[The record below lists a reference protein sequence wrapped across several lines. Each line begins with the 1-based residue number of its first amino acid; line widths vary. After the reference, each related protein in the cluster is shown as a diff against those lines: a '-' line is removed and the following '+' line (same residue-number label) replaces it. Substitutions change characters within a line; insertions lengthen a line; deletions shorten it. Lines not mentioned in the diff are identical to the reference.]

1 MKRPFHLYL
10 TFVLVTIL
18 VSCSTEKNTFLNR
31 SYHGM
36 TAKYNGHFNA
46 EELLNQALLT
56 YNNSRKDDFYS
67 ILPISPI
74 PNETEVKGM
83 FPSIDTAVVKCSKVI
98 LNHSMPSAE
107 DMSSKEVEHNKWIDE
122 NWITVGKA
130 LFYRRDYDKA
140 LKNFLFVK
148 LFFKKDPSR
157 YISELW
163 IARIY
168 IEQNKYSEAKLL
180 LDELQETALNQKKK
194 TLKGFFEVFKK
205 KNPEENQ
212 EPKMTKSLQ
221 FEIYKTQAD
230 LAIKR
235 KQFDEAAFSLS
246 NAVKTVNNKQE
257 KARLYFILGQIYQ
270 QNGSVESAQD
280 NYSKALSAAALYE
293 VSFNARLNRA
303 MLGNNNKLSK
313 GLDKMLR
320 DGKNAPYKDQIY
332 FAKATLEL
340 NRGNDDLG
348 KAYYTSSAFYSTSNK
363 LQKALSYEKLGDLS
377 FNQKAYI
384 SAQKYYDS
392 CARFMPEAYPNEEVV
407 KSKAMKLLDLVN
419 SLESAQFEDS
429 VQRIAKMPE
438 KEQTEFLK
446 ELIKDIKKEQQRLKE
461 AQAAKLLALQQQS
474 NTNQNTSSNKWYFN
488 NSKLKEEGSNEF
500 RKLWGTRENKDDWR
514 RSEKI
519 VFSDNKA
526 DKDGP
531 AIDSTKVDVAV
542 NQSVDTLSVESLRK
556 GLPLTDSLFE
566 KSIIKEMEA
575 LYTSG
580 LLYKELL
587 SEDKLAIAQFEKI
600 FEMNRI
606 CLTDLSAAFQLYKL
620 NENSGLG
627 NQYKDY
633 IIKYYPNSDMAN
645 YFKDPD
651 FFTKQKEGRIAAQK
665 EYLALI
671 SRYESKEYKVVF
683 DATEQIV
690 SGDRTNALRAE
701 YLLLNALAAGQLTE
715 NKTAIIPKLTNII
728 DEKPGSP
735 QALRAKEMLDIITKG
750 YSINEALPVPKQGI
764 YTYNDTVTQ
773 FLIVLMDQEEDAN
786 DARNDI
792 NDFNTKKFKSLKLK
806 VQSKLTLN
814 ETGFIL
820 ISEFES
826 IKLANDYIFSYKA
839 GYEQLDQWQNN
850 RIQIITLENLKKLI
864 ESSNFE
870 SYKEFY
876 DLNY

>member
-1 MKRPFHLYL
+1 
-10 TFVLVTIL
+10 
-18 VSCSTEKNTFLNR
+18 
-31 SYHGM
+31 M

-46 EELLNQALLT
+46 EELLNQAILT

-67 ILPISPI
+67 ILPISPL

-107 DMSSKEVEHNKWIDE
+107 DMSAKEVEHNKWIDE

-148 LFFKKDPSR
+148 RFFKKDPSR

-194 TLKGFFEVFKK
+194 TLKGIFEVFKK

-363 LQKALSYEKLGDLS
+363 RQKALSYEKLGDLS

-519 VFSDNKA
+519 VFSDNKV

-531 AIDSTKVDVAV
+531 AIDSAKVDVAV

-750 YSINEALPVPKQGI
+750 YSINEALPIAKQGI
-764 YTYNDTVTQ
+764 YTYNDSVTQ
-773 FLIVLMDQEEDAN
+773 FLIVLMDQEEDVN

-792 NDFNTKKFKSLKLK
+792 TDFNTKKFKSLKLK

>member
-1 MKRPFHLYL
+1 
-10 TFVLVTIL
+10 
-18 VSCSTEKNTFLNR
+18 
-31 SYHGM
+31 
-36 TAKYNGHFNA
+36 
-46 EELLNQALLT
+46 
-56 YNNSRKDDFYS
+56 
-67 ILPISPI
+67 
-74 PNETEVKGM
+74 
-83 FPSIDTAVVKCSKVI
+83 
-98 LNHSMPSAE
+98 MPSAE

-130 LFYRRDYDKA
+130 LFFRRDYDKA

-148 LFFKKDPSR
+148 RFFKKDPSR

-180 LDELQETALNQKKK
+180 LDELQETALSQKKK
-194 TLKGFFEVFKK
+194 TQKDIFKVFKK
-205 KNPEENQ
+205 KIPEENQ

-235 KQFDEAAFSLS
+235 KQLDDAAFSLS
-246 NAVKTVNNKQE
+246 NAVKTVKNKQE

-270 QNGSVESAQD
+270 EKGTVDSAQE

-363 LQKALSYEKLGDLS
+363 RQKALSYEKLGDLS
-377 FNQKAYI
+377 FNQKSYI

-392 CARFMPEAYPNEEVV
+392 CARFMPEAYPNGEVV

-514 RSEKI
+514 RSDKI
-519 VFSDNKA
+519 IFSDNKA
-526 DKDGP
+526 EKDGP
-531 AIDSTKVDVAV
+531 AIDSAKVDVAV
-542 NQSVDTLSVESLRK
+542 NQSEDTLSVESLRK

-701 YLLLNALAAGQLTE
+701 YLLLNVLAAGQLTE
-715 NKTAIIPKLTNII
+715 NKTLIVPKLKNII
-728 DEKPGSP
+728 EEKPGSP

-750 YSINEALPVPKQGI
+750 YSINEALPVAKQGI
-764 YTYNDTVTQ
+764 YSYNDSVPQ
-773 FLIVLMDQEEDAN
+773 FLIVLMDEEEDVN

-792 NDFNTKKFKSLKLK
+792 TDFNTKKFKSLKLK

-820 ISEFES
+820 ISEFAS
-826 IKLANDYIFSYKA
+826 IKLANDYILAYKA

-870 SYKEFY
+870 LYKEFY

>member
-1 MKRPFHLYL
+1 
-10 TFVLVTIL
+10 
-18 VSCSTEKNTFLNR
+18 
-31 SYHGM
+31 
-36 TAKYNGHFNA
+36 
-46 EELLNQALLT
+46 
-56 YNNSRKDDFYS
+56 
-67 ILPISPI
+67 
-74 PNETEVKGM
+74 
-83 FPSIDTAVVKCSKVI
+83 
-98 LNHSMPSAE
+98 
-107 DMSSKEVEHNKWIDE
+107 
-122 NWITVGKA
+122 
-130 LFYRRDYDKA
+130 
-140 LKNFLFVK
+140 
-148 LFFKKDPSR
+148 
-157 YISELW
+157 
-163 IARIY
+163 
-168 IEQNKYSEAKLL
+168 
-180 LDELQETALNQKKK
+180 
-194 TLKGFFEVFKK
+194 
-205 KNPEENQ
+205 
-212 EPKMTKSLQ
+212 MTKSLQ

-235 KQFDEAAFSLS
+235 KQLDDAAFSLS

-270 QNGSVESAQD
+270 EKGTVESAQE

-332 FAKATLEL
+332 YAKATLEL

-348 KAYYTSSAFYSTSNK
+348 KAYFTSSAFYSTSNK
-363 LQKALSYEKLGDLS
+363 RQKALSYEKLGDLS

-392 CARFMPEAYPNEEVV
+392 CARFMPEAYPNGDVV

-446 ELIKDIKKEQQRLKE
+446 ALIKDIKKEQQRLKE

-474 NTNQNTSSNKWYFN
+474 NTNQNTSTNKWYFN

-514 RSEKI
+514 RSDKI
-519 VFSDNKA
+519 IFADNKVE
-526 DKDGP
+526 KDGP
-531 AIDSTKVDVAV
+531 AIDSAKVDLAV
-542 NQSVDTLSVESLRK
+542 NQSSDTLSVESLRK

-600 FEMNRI
+600 FEKNRI

-633 IIKYYPNSDMAN
+633 IIKYYPNSDVAN

-690 SGDRTNALRAE
+690 NGDRTNALRAE
-701 YLLLNALAAGQLTE
+701 YLLLNVLAAGQLTE
-715 NKTAIIPKLTNII
+715 NKTVIVPKLKNII
-728 DEKPGSP
+728 EEKPGSP

-750 YSINEALPVPKQGI
+750 YSINEALPVAKQGI
-764 YTYNDTVTQ
+764 YSYNDTVPQ
-773 FLIVLMDQEEDAN
+773 FLIVLMDEEEDVN
-786 DARNDI
+786 DARNGI
-792 NDFNTKKFKSLKLK
+792 SDFNTKKFKSLKLK
-806 VQSKLTLN
+806 VQSKLTLS

-820 ISEFES
+820 ISEFAS
-826 IKLANDYIFSYKA
+826 IKLANDYILAYKA

-870 SYKEFY
+870 LYKEFY

>member
-31 SYHGM
+31 FYHGM

-148 LFFKKDPSR
+148 RFFKKDPSR

-180 LDELQETALNQKKK
+180 LDELQETALSQKKK
-194 TLKGFFEVFKK
+194 TLKGVFNVFKK

-235 KQFDEAAFSLS
+235 KQLDDAAFSLS
-246 NAVKTVNNKQE
+246 NAVKTVKNKQE

-270 QNGSVESAQD
+270 EKGTVESAQE

-332 FAKATLEL
+332 YAKATLEL

-348 KAYYTSSAFYSTSNK
+348 KAYFTSSAFYSTSNK
-363 LQKALSYEKLGDLS
+363 RQKALSYEKLGDLS

-392 CARFMPEAYPNEEVV
+392 CARFMPEAYPNGDVV

-438 KEQTEFLK
+438 KEQTEFLNA
-446 ELIKDIKKEQQRLKE
+446 LIKDIKK
-461 AQAAKLLALQQQS
+461 
-474 NTNQNTSSNKWYFN
+474 
-488 NSKLKEEGSNEF
+488 
-500 RKLWGTRENKDDWR
+500 
-514 RSEKI
+514 
-519 VFSDNKA
+519 
-526 DKDGP
+526 
-531 AIDSTKVDVAV
+531 
-542 NQSVDTLSVESLRK
+542 
-556 GLPLTDSLFE
+556 
-566 KSIIKEMEA
+566 
-575 LYTSG
+575 
-580 LLYKELL
+580 
-587 SEDKLAIAQFEKI
+587 
-600 FEMNRI
+600 
-606 CLTDLSAAFQLYKL
+606 
-620 NENSGLG
+620 
-627 NQYKDY
+627 
-633 IIKYYPNSDMAN
+633 
-645 YFKDPD
+645 
-651 FFTKQKEGRIAAQK
+651 
-665 EYLALI
+665 
-671 SRYESKEYKVVF
+671 
-683 DATEQIV
+683 
-690 SGDRTNALRAE
+690 
-701 YLLLNALAAGQLTE
+701 
-715 NKTAIIPKLTNII
+715 
-728 DEKPGSP
+728 
-735 QALRAKEMLDIITKG
+735 
-750 YSINEALPVPKQGI
+750 
-764 YTYNDTVTQ
+764 
-773 FLIVLMDQEEDAN
+773 
-786 DARNDI
+786 
-792 NDFNTKKFKSLKLK
+792 
-806 VQSKLTLN
+806 
-814 ETGFIL
+814 
-820 ISEFES
+820 
-826 IKLANDYIFSYKA
+826 
-839 GYEQLDQWQNN
+839 
-850 RIQIITLENLKKLI
+850 
-864 ESSNFE
+864 
-870 SYKEFY
+870 
-876 DLNY
+876 

>member
-130 LFYRRDYDKA
+130 LFYRRDYDKS

-148 LFFKKDPSR
+148 RFFKKDPSR

-180 LDELQETALNQKKK
+180 LDELQETALSQKKK
-194 TLKGFFEVFKK
+194 TLKGVFKVFKK

-212 EPKMTKSLQ
+212 EPKMSKSLQ

-235 KQFDEAAFSLS
+235 KQLDDAAFSLS

-270 QNGSVESAQD
+270 EKGTVESAQE

-332 FAKATLEL
+332 YAKATLEL

-348 KAYYTSSAFYSTSNK
+348 KAYFTSSAFYSTSNK
-363 LQKALSYEKLGDLS
+363 RQKALSYEKLGDLS
-377 FNQKAYI
+377 FKQKAYI

-392 CARFMPEAYPNEEVV
+392 CARFMPEAYPNGDVV
-407 KSKAMKLLDLVN
+407 KSKSMKLLDLVN

-446 ELIKDIKKEQQRLKE
+446 ALIKDIKKEQQRLKE

-474 NTNQNTSSNKWYFN
+474 NTNQNTSTNKWYFN

-514 RSEKI
+514 RSDKI
-519 VFSDNKA
+519 IFSDNKVE
-526 DKDGP
+526 KDGP
-531 AIDSTKVDVAV
+531 AIDSAKVDLAV

-600 FEMNRI
+600 FEKNRI

-633 IIKYYPNSDMAN
+633 IIKYYPNSDVAN

-701 YLLLNALAAGQLTE
+701 YLLLNVLAAGQLTE
-715 NKTAIIPKLTNII
+715 NKTAIVPKLKNII
-728 DEKPGSP
+728 EEKPGSP

-750 YSINEALPVPKQGI
+750 YSINEALPVAKQGI
-764 YTYNDTVTQ
+764 YSYNDSVPQ
-773 FLIVLMDQEEDAN
+773 FLIVLMDEEEDPN

-792 NDFNTKKFKSLKLK
+792 ADFNTKIFKSLKLK
-806 VQSKLTLN
+806 VQSKLTLT

-820 ISEFES
+820 ISEFAS
-826 IKLANDYIFSYKA
+826 IKLANDYILAYKA

-850 RIQIITLENLKKLI
+850 RIQIITL
-864 ESSNFE
+864 
-870 SYKEFY
+870 
-876 DLNY
+876 

>member
-1 MKRPFHLYL
+1 
-10 TFVLVTIL
+10 
-18 VSCSTEKNTFLNR
+18 
-31 SYHGM
+31 M

-46 EELLNQALLT
+46 EELLNQAILT

-67 ILPISPI
+67 ILPISPL

-107 DMSSKEVEHNKWIDE
+107 DMSAKEVEHNKWIDE

-148 LFFKKDPSR
+148 RFFKKDPSR

-194 TLKGFFEVFKK
+194 TLKGIFEVFKK

-363 LQKALSYEKLGDLS
+363 RQKALSYEKLGDLS

-519 VFSDNKA
+519 VFSDNKG

-531 AIDSTKVDVAV
+531 AIDSAKVDVAV

-764 YTYNDTVTQ
+764 YTYNDSVTQ
-773 FLIVLMDQEEDAN
+773 FLIVLMDQEEDVN

-792 NDFNTKKFKSLKLK
+792 TDFNTKKFKSLKLK